1 MKRITVKQYRLN
13 VNNISFYHPT
23 VNTYPTRRGLPSH
36 TFYYV
41 EITMKKGDKASI
53 SCKDEE
59 EQKKVLKDLDD
70 HIQQL

>member
-1 MKRITVKQYRLN
+1 MKRITVKQYRLS
-13 VNNISFYHPT
+13 VDNISFYQPT
-23 VNTYPTRRGLPSH
+23 VSTLPGGGALPSH

-41 EITMKKGDKASI
+41 QITMKKGDKASI